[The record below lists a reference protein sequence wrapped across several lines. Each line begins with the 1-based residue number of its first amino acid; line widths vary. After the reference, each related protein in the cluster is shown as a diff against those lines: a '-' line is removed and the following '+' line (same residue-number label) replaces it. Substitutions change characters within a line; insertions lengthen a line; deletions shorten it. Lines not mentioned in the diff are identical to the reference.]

1 MQLVLLQVKMQKEKD
16 FPLLSAKRGSKD
28 IQHKPQVAFLN
39 EEQASATMSHAYYM
53 HIHPQPTPG

>member
-39 EEQASATMSHAYYM
+39 KEQASATMSHVYYM
-53 HIHPQPTPG
+53 HIHP